1 MIFSYSLVVI
11 STLRYCSFCSYFDI
25 IEVEH
30 DVDEL
35 TKGIERL
42 LETKVGNNQF
52 SFNVDTRNRFDELFE
67 KEY

>member
-1 MIFSYSLVVI
+1 MKK
-11 STLRYCSFCSYFDI
+11 YFDV

-42 LETKVGNNQF
+42 WETKVGNNQF

>member
-1 MIFSYSLVVI
+1 MKK
-11 STLRYCSFCSYFDI
+11 YFDI